1 MTIYRYDGTFE
12 GFLTA
17 VVAAWE
23 RGARPDAITRS
34 VPPQGDLFQE
44 VAEIATAADAFDRFD
59 GATAGMLS
67 PFTLRAAWH
76 AFLAEAPGGELAVFR
91 YLELGRRVGK
101 SLDGMLAH
109 ELVAPV
115 HRLAQR
121 LRSEAHRLKGF
132 LRFRETAAGFFYAR
146 FESDGNVLPLLAPHF
161 AERLTDQY
169 WIIHDLRRS
178 VAALHDAQRREWA
191 LTKLELAGAPEFSR
205 AEELCTELWR
215 RYFTRAAIVERASP
229 GLQQQKVPLKY
240 RKHLVEF

>member
-12 GFLTA
+12 GFLTT
-17 VVAAWE
+17 VLAAWE
-23 RGARPDAITRS
+23 RGERPEAITRS
-34 VPPQGDLFQE
+34 VSPQGDLFQE
-44 VAEIATAADAFDRFD
+44 VVEIDTTEEALARFE
-59 GATAGMLS
+59 GVSAGLT
-67 PFTLRAAWH
+67 PFTLRTAWH
-76 AFLAEAPGGELAVFR
+76 AFLAEVPGGELALFR

-121 LRSEAHRLKGF
+121 VRSEAHRLKGF

-146 FESDGNVLPLLAPHF
+146 FEPDHNVLPLLAPHF
-161 AERLTDQY
+161 AERLADQH
-169 WIIHDLRRS
+169 WIIHDLRRG
-178 VAALHDAQRREWA
+178 VAALHDGERREWA
-191 LTKLELAGAPEFSR
+191 LTKLELAGAPEFSQ
-205 AEELCTELWR
+205 AEELCAELWR
-215 RYFTRAAIVERASP
+215 RYFARAAVAERANP